1 MVRVVLFHDF
11 KAKGAFFDTF
21 QPTAITSTKDYL
33 FLATSEMKVLV
44 YSLELPNFPL
54 LCQFP
59 TISRPIKLICNQM
72 AKCIVTIEAKTERRR
87 SSANRRTHMHSR
99 AYFNWFKANFDDG
112 VRTFVAG
119 YALRQHRETPKTEK
133 AFLAV
138 EIPTNSNVS
147 AICCCPSTGNIAV
160 ASDKKVRLFRWNG
173 KLSLDGSRVGEALC
187 DMEHFLDIELCMRV
201 RELVL
206 SDSYLALRS
215 HLDVQ
220 VLKLVFMSESES
232 SSFGGKAKHM
242 VTQNR

>member
-1 MVRVVLFHDF
+1 MVRVVLFHHL
-11 KAKGAFFDTF
+11 KTQGAFFDTLH
-21 QPTAITSTKDYL
+21 PTAITSTKDYL
-33 FLATSEMKVLV
+33 FLATSQMKVLV

-59 TISRPIKLICNQM
+59 TISTPIKLICNQM
-72 AKCIVTIEAKTERRR
+72 AKCVVTIEGKTGRGR
-87 SSANRRTHMHSR
+87 SSTTRRTHALSR
-99 AYFNWFKANFDDG
+99 AYFNWFTANFDDS

-119 YALRQHRETPKTEK
+119 YSHGQRRETTKTDK

-173 KLSLDGSRVGEALC
+173 KLSQDGSRVGDALC
-187 DMEHFLDIELCMRV
+187 DMEHILDIEVSMRV
-201 RELVL
+201 RELGL

-220 VLKLVFMSESES
+220 VLKLVFGSESES
-232 SSFGGKAKHM
+232 SSFARHAKQM

>member
-1 MVRVVLFHDF
+1 MVRVVLFHHL
-11 KAKGAFFDTF
+11 KTQGAFFDTLH
-21 QPTAITSTKDYL
+21 PTAITSTKDYL
-33 FLATSEMKVLV
+33 FLATSQMKVLV

-59 TISRPIKLICNQM
+59 TISTPIKLICNQM
-72 AKCIVTIEAKTERRR
+72 AKCVVTIEGKTGRRR
-87 SSANRRTHMHSR
+87 SSTTRRTHALSR
-99 AYFNWFKANFDDG
+99 AYFNWFTANFDDS

-119 YALRQHRETPKTEK
+119 YSHGQRRETTKTDK

-138 EIPTNSNVS
+138 EIRTNSNVS

-173 KLSLDGSRVGEALC
+173 KLSQDGSRVGDALC
-187 DMEHFLDIELCMRV
+187 DMEHILDIEVSMRV
-201 RELVL
+201 RELGL

-220 VLKLVFMSESES
+220 VLKLVFGSESES
-232 SSFGGKAKHM
+232 SSFARHAKQM

>member
-1 MVRVVLFHDF
+1 
-11 KAKGAFFDTF
+11 
-21 QPTAITSTKDYL
+21 
-33 FLATSEMKVLV
+33 
-44 YSLELPNFPL
+44 
-54 LCQFP
+54 
-59 TISRPIKLICNQM
+59 M
-72 AKCIVTIEAKTERRR
+72 AKCVVTIEGKTGRRR
-87 SSANRRTHMHSR
+87 SSTTRKTHAHSR

-119 YALRQHRETPKTEK
+119 YSHDQRQETAKTEK

-138 EIPTNSNVS
+138 EIPTNVNSNVS

-173 KLSLDGSRVGEALC
+173 KLSQDGSRVGDALC
-187 DMEHFLDIELCMRV
+187 DMEPFLDIEVCMRV
-201 RELVL
+201 KELEL

-220 VLKLVFMSESES
+220 VLKLVFGSESES
-232 SSFGGKAKHM
+232 CSFGGQAKHM